1 MVMRLV
7 HRYHMQSLRCAAGG
21 YHSGYGM
28 QNGAVHL
35 GSGQPTADQ
44 GFAGLSNAQ
53 LQQRLAL
60 LQQSGGLGMGAP
72 PLQVGLACCTSVNP
86 LAQAVLGDLQ
96 TRMSEGDRPL

>member
-1 MVMRLV
+1 
-7 HRYHMQSLRCAAGG
+7 
-21 YHSGYGM
+21 M

-72 PLQVGLACCTSVNP
+72 PLQVGLACRGSAATS
-86 LAQAVLGDLQ
+86 AQAILSGLH
-96 TRMSEGDRPL
+96 TRVSAGDRLLPY

>member
-1 MVMRLV
+1 MKLV
-7 HRYHMQSLRCAAGG
+7 HRRHMQSLRCAAGG
-21 YHSGYGM
+21 YHSGYGV

-72 PLQVGLACCTSVNP
+72 PLQVGLACCSSANT
-86 LAQAVLGDLQ
+86 LAQAMLSGLH
-96 TRMSEGDRPL
+96 TRVSAGDRLLR